1 MHYRDLGGILREK
14 GLKIAVAESCT
25 GGLICDMITDVPG
38 SSNYFLA
45 GLVAYSDRSKIDIL
59 EVDELSLLQHGAV
72 SAEVAEQMAM
82 GAMRLVGADIGLS
95 TTCIA
100 GPGGATEGKP
110 VGLVY
115 IGLAFR
121 ELVLS
126 EMVMFTGAR
135 QDIKRKAAKHA
146 IEMTIRLLKGKEID

>member
-1 MHYRDLGGILREK
+1 MPARELGSLLRER
-14 GLKIAVAESCT
+14 GLKIAIAESCT
-25 GGLICDMITDVPG
+25 GGLICDMITNVPG
-38 SSNYFLA
+38 SSDYFMA

-59 EVDELSLLQHGAV
+59 KVDEPSLVKHGAV
-72 SAEVAEQMAM
+72 SVEVAEQMAV
-82 GAMRLVGADIGLS
+82 GAMRLVGTDIGLS

-115 IGLAFR
+115 IGIAYG

-126 EMVMFTGAR
+126 EKMLFAGGR
-135 QDIKRKAAKHA
+135 KEIKRKAADHA
-146 IEMTIRLLKGKEID
+146 IGMINTLLKK